1 MLRTIGILSCL
12 NYAVA
17 WTLFA
22 SCSVA
27 VTNTTNAMLERK
39 EFTLSCMSRSQSITG
54 GKSGLEAEGRTSCYS
69 TQHSFQPRNSLTAKK
84 NSRHHGRSLLDGFTF
99 SWLSDMAQEN
109 LPQGSITRGVQDPFL
124 PLSNDQDKSHRHSH

>member
-12 NYAVA
+12 KYAVA

-69 TQHSFQPRNSLTAKK
+69 RQHSLQPRNSLTAKK
-84 NSRHHGRSLLDGFTF
+84 NSRHHGGSLLDGSLMSLLLAGFQT
-99 SWLSDMAQEN
+99 WLRKTCLRVALLEVYRI
-109 LPQGSITRGVQDPFL
+109 LFY
-124 PLSNDQDKSHRHSH
+124 H